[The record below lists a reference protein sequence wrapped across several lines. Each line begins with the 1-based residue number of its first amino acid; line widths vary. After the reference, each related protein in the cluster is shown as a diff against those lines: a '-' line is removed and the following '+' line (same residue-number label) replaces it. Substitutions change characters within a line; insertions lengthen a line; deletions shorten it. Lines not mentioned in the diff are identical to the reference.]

1 MIYNLIGSGILVAVG
16 AAGMWAWMR
25 LKVADARRQADHF
38 AAWAD
43 RRTREWCAANA
54 TIARQTD
61 LIGQLQDKRDRALA
75 CETPNAAHGLKK
87 ACKIL
92 RGELP

>member
-25 LKVADARRQADHF
+25 LKVADAR
-38 AAWAD
+38 
-43 RRTREWCAANA
+43 A

-87 ACKIL
+87 VCKIL
-92 RGELP
+92 RGELA